1 MKRLYLLIFLF
12 LSGCGINEISETE
25 NSDISVNISENT
37 EIEVDEVSENAVS
50 ENNNNINQF
59 QTGSFNLP
67 VFNGGCIYSEAE
79 ALQELQTLREV
90 NNLDF
95 DINIIYQTGPV
106 ECVGKVWGANLAQ
119 GATKE
124 PSPLLQD

>member
-12 LSGCGINEISETE
+12 LSGCGVNEITETE

-37 EIEVDEVSENAVS
+37 EIEVDEVSQNAVS
-50 ENNNNINQF
+50 ENGNINQF

-67 VFNGGCIYSEAE
+67 VFNGECIYSEAE

-90 NNLDF
+90 KRIMASEWLKHRMEVDK
-95 DINIIYQTGPV
+95 IIRHVRSNSYYVSKT
-106 ECVGKVWGANLAQ
+106 
-119 GATKE
+119 
-124 PSPLLQD
+124 

>member
-12 LSGCGINEISETE
+12 LSGCGVNEITETE

-37 EIEVDEVSENAVS
+37 EIEVDEVSQNAVS
-50 ENNNNINQF
+50 ENGNINQF

-67 VFNGGCIYSEAE
+67 VFNGECIYSEAE
-79 ALQELQTLREV
+79 ALQELQTLKEV
-90 NNLDF
+90 NNLNF

-106 ECVGKVWGANLAQ
+106 ECVGRYGVQ
-119 GATKE
+119 I
-124 PSPLLQD
+124 

>member
-37 EIEVDEVSENAVS
+37 EIEVDEVSENVVS
-50 ENNNNINQF
+50 ENDNINQS

-67 VFNGGCIYSEAE
+67 VFNGECIYSEAD
-79 ALQELQTLREV
+79 ALQELQTLRED

-95 DINIIYQTGPV
+95 DIKYYLSDRSSRMCRQGMGCKSSTGS
-106 ECVGKVWGANLAQ
+106 NNR
-119 GATKE
+119 
-124 PSPLLQD
+124 